1 MRETVAALQKALPTL
16 RATVLVP
23 HLDPDATLEGTVP
36 WAELTATAAPLEFT
50 PVPFDQPLWVLY
62 SSGTTGLPKGIV
74 QSHGGIV
81 VEHLKALA
89 LQYDLGPGDRFLWFT
104 TTGWMMWN
112 FLVGGLLVGSTVVLY
127 DGSPGHPDLDVLWAA
142 VERHQVGVFGT
153 SAPFLQACQKAGLAP
168 GERHDLSGV
177 RTLGSTGSPL
187 APEQF
192 AWIAES
198 VGAHVQICSMSGGT
212 DVCTAFIASAPTVPV
227 WLGELSCAALGADI
241 HAVDEKGEDV
251 PLSNDPADVGELV
264 INQPMP
270 SMPVALWA
278 DPDGSRLREAYF
290 ADFPGRWRHGDWLRA
305 TPRGSFV
312 ISGRSDSTLNRGG
325 VRMGTA
331 DFYAVIEGFDEV
343 VDSLVIDTTALG
355 STEEGALVCFLV
367 LADGASLVDVEPSL
381 RTALRKEL
389 SPRHVPDRFVLV
401 DEVPRTLSGKKCEV
415 PVKTDPGRR
424 GPGEGGQPGGA
435 EEPRGAGAV
444 PGDGRAVA
452 TGVGLREVRGRQGA
466 QHREG
471 VQVGRDVAA
480 RRPAAELGGRAAG
493 DQGAGEVEVGRPEHD
508 LRVVHGPAG
517 GPGPGVAD
525 ERDRRQVL
533 DPPGEPAGEPLADR
547 PQPVGVLAARDAKCA
562 AQVLLV
568 DDHVAERADVV
579 RPHPRPEG
587 FGDRLPL
594 GDERGDVAVA
604 PLGDVLARP
613 RVVVVVRLVTGD
625 DVHAEADHV
634 REEVAHGPV
643 RARGHRHRGTV
654 GRQVRHQVDHPLLGP
669 APLRDGV
676 HGHTQP
682 PGAPCRPA
690 RPRAL
695 PGCAAPGTGAGPRVP
710 RWGQAPPAARSTRRV
725 GLAPFVDAPPG
736 LPPPTETSPSAS
748 AVTAEAGPA
757 PLTWVP
763 DRGVVS
769 TPGAP
774 SPS

>member
-1 MRETVAALQKALPTL
+1 VPNSIETLVAFLATASLGAVWSSCSPDFGSRAVLDRFTQIEPTVLVAVDGYRYNGRAFDVRETVAALQKALPTL

-23 HLDPDATLEGTVP
+23 HLDPGAALEGTVP

-50 PVPFDQPLWVLY
+50 LVPFDQPLWVLY

-153 SAPFLQACQKAGLAP
+153 SAPFLQTCQKAGLVP

-198 VGAHVQICSMSGGT
+198 VGAHVQISSMSGGT

-241 HAVDEKGEDV
+241 HAVDEKGDDV

-331 DFYAVIEGFDEV
+331 DLYAVIEGFDEV

-415 PVKTDPGRR
+415 PVKRILAGVDP
-424 GPGEGGQPGGA
+424 EKA
-435 EEPRGAGAV
+435 VSRGA
-444 PGDGRAVA
+444 
-452 TGVGLREVRGRQGA
+452 LKN
-466 QHREG
+466 
-471 VQVGRDVAA
+471 
-480 RRPAAELGGRAAG
+480 
-493 DQGAGEVEVGRPEHD
+493 PE
-508 LRVVHGPAG
+508 A
-517 GPGPGVAD
+517 
-525 ERDRRQVL
+525 
-533 DPPGEPAGEPLADR
+533 
-547 PQPVGVLAARDAKCA
+547 
-562 AQVLLV
+562 
-568 DDHVAERADVV
+568 
-579 RPHPRPEG
+579 
-587 FGDRLPL
+587 
-594 GDERGDVAVA
+594 
-604 PLGDVLARP
+604 
-613 RVVVVVRLVTGD
+613 
-625 DVHAEADHV
+625 
-634 REEVAHGPV
+634 
-643 RARGHRHRGTV
+643 
-654 GRQVRHQVDHPLLGP
+654 
-669 APLRDGV
+669 
-676 HGHTQP
+676 
-682 PGAPCRPA
+682 
-690 RPRAL
+690 
-695 PGCAAPGTGAGPRVP
+695 
-710 RWGQAPPAARSTRRV
+710 
-725 GLAPFVDAPPG
+725 LAPF
-736 LPPPTETSPSAS
+736 LEM
-748 AVTAEAGPA
+748 AGRA
-757 PLTWVP
+757 
-763 DRGVVS
+763 
-769 TPGAP
+769 
-774 SPS
+774 